1 MADTRMFSVDK
12 FLGLNQSG
20 DGDTEL
26 KMGEASLMVNFTVT
40 DGMNLASRPG
50 VLPAPFDESRA
61 PGQLLAVWAG
71 YVGTA
76 ERIVLV
82 ELSGGTDRI
91 TVYGRDST
99 GTVASLSTQSGLLAL
114 TDPVNVQVFSFSGDV
129 YIFTPK
135 KFAVLGAS
143 DAFTVAAPYVPLV
156 VAGAS
161 PSGGGTELE
170 KSNLL
175 SPRRRVDYSA
185 DGTSTAYVLPAEAA
199 SVVSVAVDNAVL
211 PSTGSFDAASHTFNF
226 TSAPAK
232 GVGNVEITYSV
243 SEEAF
248 APGLAQI
255 AACTL
260 HEEFNGS
267 TDTRLFLSGDG
278 SNRCYYSG
286 VTQDGTPSAL
296 YFPALNEI
304 AVDVSGSAVTAMVR
318 HYSRL
323 LVFKPD
329 GTFAITYE
337 PVTLADGSVT
347 AGFYLRP
354 VNRDYGNSAPGQVR
368 TVSNYPRSFTAS
380 ALYEWRV
387 TSSYYRDERYAVRIS
402 DPVRTAIAQAD
413 PKRLLAW
420 DDDAEKTYY
429 IFLNDTLGTVLV
441 NRYGLG
447 KSGLWTV
454 YRSGAF
460 RDVTHA
466 FTFASTLYFVSG
478 GRILHFSE
486 SALYD
491 NYAGESVQIDAAWE
505 SGFMAFGA
513 DFLKKY
519 ASSIY
524 VSVLPQSNSSLSVT
538 AETDRKSSYTEKTV
552 SKNIF
557 AFSTLR
563 FSNLTFRTK
572 QSPTISRVRLKVK
585 KFVYYK
591 LKFSVSQPGTRAV
604 VLGFDMEVRYGAK
617 AK

>member
-99 GTVASLSTQSGLLAL
+99 GTVAPLSTQSGLLAL

-143 DAFTVAAPYVPLV
+143 DAFTVATPYVPLV
-156 VAGAS
+156 IAGAS

-211 PSTGSFDAASHTFNF
+211 PSPGSFDAASHTFNF
-226 TSAPAK
+226 TSAPSK

-402 DPVRTAIAQAD
+402 DPVRTAISQAD

-420 DDDAEKTYY
+420 DDDADKTYY

-460 RDVTHA
+460 RNVTHA
-466 FTFASTLYFVSG
+466 FTFASTFYFVSG

-491 NYAGESVQIDAAWE
+491 NYAGESVPIDAAWE

>member
-1 MADTRMFSVDK
+1 MATTKMFSVDQ

-26 KMGEASLMVNFTVT
+26 RMGEASVMVNFTVT

-50 VLPAPFDESRA
+50 VLRATFDESRT
-61 PGQLLAVWAG
+61 PGQVLSLWSG
-71 YVGTA
+71 FVGQV

-82 ELSGGTDRI
+82 ELIEGADRI
-91 TVYGRDST
+91 TVYGRDAQGDTSILR
-99 GTVASLSTQSGLLAL
+99 SQFGLLGLSA
-114 TDPVNVQVFSFSGDV
+114 PANVQVFAFSGDV
-129 YIFTPK
+129 YIMSPK
-135 KFAVLGAS
+135 KFAVLGAD
-143 DAFTVAAPYVPLV
+143 DAFQEAVPYVPLV
-156 VAGAS
+156 IAGAS
-161 PSGGGTELE
+161 PAGGGTELE
-170 KSNLL
+170 KINLL
-175 SPRRRVDYSA
+175 SPLRRVTFSS
-185 DGTSTAYVLPAEAA
+185 DGTSTAYILPAEA
-199 SVVSVAVDNAVL
+199 VSVESVSVDNVAL
-211 PSTGSFDAASHTFNF
+211 TAPGSFSAASHTFTF
-226 TSAPAK
+226 STVPTK
-232 GVGNVEITYSV
+232 GVGNVEITYRV
-243 SEEAF
+243 SDAQA
-248 APGLAQI
+248 APALAQI
-255 AACTL
+255 TACTL

-286 VTQDGTPSAL
+286 VTQDGAPSAL

-304 AVDVSGSAVTAMVR
+304 AVDMSGSAVTAIVR

-323 LVFKPD
+323 MVFKPD

-337 PVTLADGSVT
+337 PVTMADGSVT

-368 TVSNYPRSFTAS
+368 TVSNYPRSFTAA

-402 DPVRTAIAQAD
+402 DPVRTAISQAD

-420 DDDAEKTYY
+420 DDDSSKTYY
-429 IFLNDTLGTVLV
+429 VFLNDTMGSVLV

-447 KSGLWTV
+447 KNGVWAMYRGTV
-454 YRSGAF
+454 FRS
-460 RDVTHA
+460 VTHA
-466 FTFASTLYFVSG
+466 FTFASQFYFCAD
-478 GRILHFSE
+478 GRILHFSDR
-486 SALYD
+486 ALYD
-491 NYAGESVQIDAAWE
+491 NPGTGSVPIEARWE

-519 ASSIY
+519 ASQIY
-524 VSVLPQSNSSLSVT
+524 VSVLPQSNSSVSVT
-538 AETDRKSSYTEKTV
+538 AETDRKSTYTEKMV
-552 SKNIF
+552 SKNVF
-557 AFSTLR
+557 TFSTLR

-572 QSPTISRVRLKVK
+572 QSPSISRVRLKVK

-591 LKFSVSQPGTRAV
+591 LKLSVTQPGTRTT
-604 VLGFDMEVRYGAK
+604 VLGYDMEVRYGAK

>member
-143 DAFTVAAPYVPLV
+143 DAFTVATPYVPLV

-211 PSTGSFDAASHTFNF
+211 PSPGSFDAASHTFNF

-248 APGLAQI
+248 APGIAQI

-420 DDDAEKTYY
+420 DDDADKTYY

-466 FTFASTLYFVSG
+466 FTFASTFYFVSG

-486 SALYD
+486 SAIYD
-491 NYAGESVQIDAAWE
+491 NYAGESVPIDADWE

>member
-143 DAFTVAAPYVPLV
+143 DAFTVATPYVPLV
-156 VAGAS
+156 IAGAS

-211 PSTGSFDAASHTFNF
+211 PSPGSFDAASHTFNF
-226 TSAPAK
+226 ISAPAK

-420 DDDAEKTYY
+420 DDDADKTYY

-466 FTFASTLYFVSG
+466 FTFASTFYFVSG

-491 NYAGESVQIDAAWE
+491 NYAGESVPIDAAWE

-557 AFSTLR
+557 TFSTLR

-591 LKFSVSQPGTRAV
+591 LKFSVSQPGTRAA

>member
-50 VLPAPFDESRA
+50 VLPAPFDESRS

-91 TVYGRDST
+91 TVYGRDSS

-114 TDPVNVQVFSFSGDV
+114 TDQVNVQVFSFSGDV

-143 DAFTVAAPYVPLV
+143 DAFTVATPYVPLV

-175 SPRRRVDYSA
+175 SPLRRVDYSA

-211 PSTGSFDAASHTFNF
+211 PSPGSFDAASHTFNF
-226 TSAPAK
+226 ASAPAK

-420 DDDAEKTYY
+420 DDDADKTYY

-466 FTFASTLYFVSG
+466 FTFASTFYFVSG

-491 NYAGESVQIDAAWE
+491 NYAGESVPINAAWE

-557 AFSTLR
+557 TFSTLR

-591 LKFSVSQPGTRAV
+591 LKFSVSQPGTRAA

>member
-143 DAFTVAAPYVPLV
+143 DAFTVATPYVPLV

-211 PSTGSFDAASHTFNF
+211 PSPGSFDAASHTFNF

-232 GVGNVEITYSV
+232 GIGNVEITYSV

-402 DPVRTAIAQAD
+402 DPVRKAISQAD

-466 FTFASTLYFVSG
+466 FTFASTFYFVSG

-491 NYAGESVQIDAAWE
+491 NYAGESVPIDAAWE

>member
-99 GTVASLSTQSGLLAL
+99 GNVASLSTQSGLLAL

-143 DAFTVAAPYVPLV
+143 DAFTVATPYVPLV
-156 VAGAS
+156 IAGAS

-211 PSTGSFDAASHTFNF
+211 PSPGSFDAASHTFNF

-243 SEEAF
+243 SEESF

-466 FTFASTLYFVSG
+466 FTFASTFYFVSG

-491 NYAGESVQIDAAWE
+491 NYAGESVPIDAAWE

>member
-26 KMGEASLMVNFTVT
+26 KMGEASHMVNFTVT
-40 DGMNLASRPG
+40 EGMNLASRPG
-50 VLPAPFDESRA
+50 VLPAPFDDSRT
-61 PGQLLAVWAG
+61 PGQPLAVWAG
-71 YVGTA
+71 FVGTR

-82 ELSGGTDRI
+82 DLSGGADRI
-91 TVYGRDST
+91 TLYGRD
-99 GTVASLSTQSGLLAL
+99 ASGDMALLNTQQGLLGL
-114 TDPVNVQVFSFSGDV
+114 TAPANVQVFSFSGDV
-129 YIFTPK
+129 YLMSPE
-135 KFAVLGAS
+135 KFAVLGET
-143 DAFTVAAPYVPLV
+143 DAFLEAEPYIPLV
-156 VAGAS
+156 IAGAS
-161 PSGGGTELE
+161 PTGGGTELE
-170 KSNLL
+170 NINLL
-175 SPRRRVDYSA
+175 SRFRRVNYSA
-185 DGTSTAYVLPAEAA
+185 DGTSTAYLLPDEAA
-199 SVVSVAVDNAVL
+199 AVVAVTVDNAVL
-211 PSTGSFDAASHTFNF
+211 PSPGSFDAASHTFTF
-226 TSAPAK
+226 TSAPIK

-368 TVSNYPRSFTAS
+368 TVSNYPRSFTAA

-413 PKRLLAW
+413 PKKLLAW
-420 DDDAEKTYY
+420 DDDADKTYY
-429 IFLNDTLGTVLV
+429 IFLNDALGTVLV

-447 KSGLWTV
+447 KSGLWTM

-460 RDVTHA
+460 LNVTHA
-466 FTFASTLYFVSG
+466 FTFASAFFFVSG
-478 GRILHFSE
+478 GRILRFDPD
-486 SALYD
+486 ALYD
-491 NYAGESVQIDAAWE
+491 NFAGESVPIEASWE

-557 AFSTLR
+557 TFPAIR
-563 FSNLTFRTK
+563 FPNLTFRSK

-591 LKFSVSQPGTRAV
+591 LKFSVSQPGTRV
-604 VLGFDMEVRYGAK
+604 TVLGFDMEVRYGAK

>member
-99 GTVASLSTQSGLLAL
+99 GTVASLSTQSGLLSL

-143 DAFTVAAPYVPLV
+143 DAFTVATPYVPLV
-156 VAGAS
+156 IAGAS

-211 PSTGSFDAASHTFNF
+211 PSPGSFNAASHTFNF

-286 VTQDGTPSAL
+286 ITQDGAPSAL

-304 AVDVSGSAVTAMVR
+304 AVDVSGSSVTAMVR

-466 FTFASTLYFVSG
+466 FTFASTFYFVSG

-491 NYAGESVQIDAAWE
+491 NYAGESVPIDAAWE

>member
-26 KMGEASLMVNFTVT
+26 RMGEASYMVNFTVT

-91 TVYGRDST
+91 TVYGSDST
-99 GTVASLSTQSGLLAL
+99 GTVAALSTQSGLLAL
-114 TDPVNVQVFSFSGDV
+114 TAPVNVQVFSFSGDV
-129 YIFTPK
+129 YIFTPE

-143 DAFTVAAPYVPLV
+143 DAFTVAVPYVPLV
-156 VAGAS
+156 LAGAS
-161 PSGGGTELE
+161 PSGGGKELE

-175 SPRRRVDYSA
+175 SPRRRVDYSS

-211 PSTGSFDAASHTFNF
+211 PSPGSFDAASHTFNF

-286 VTQDGTPSAL
+286 VTQDGVPSAL

-420 DDDAEKTYY
+420 DDDTDKTYY

-466 FTFASTLYFVSG
+466 FTFASTFYFVSG

-491 NYAGESVQIDAAWE
+491 NYAGESVPIDAAWE

-557 AFSTLR
+557 TFSTLR

-572 QSPTISRVRLKVK
+572 QSPTISLVRLKVK